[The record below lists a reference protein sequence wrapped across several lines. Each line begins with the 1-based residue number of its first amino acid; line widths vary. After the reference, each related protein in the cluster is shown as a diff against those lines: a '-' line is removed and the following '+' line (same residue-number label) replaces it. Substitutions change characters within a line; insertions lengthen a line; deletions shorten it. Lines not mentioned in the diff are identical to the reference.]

1 MGGRVM
7 DGGNIALSDEDEII
21 VDCFAGGGGVSTGI
35 EDALG
40 ISPHIAINHDAV
52 AIAMHKANHPKT
64 HHLNS
69 NIFKVVP
76 SEACEGRP
84 IGMLWLSPDC
94 KHFSR
99 AKGAKPVE
107 KRIRGLAWVALHWA
121 RLPAWQRP
129 RIIFL
134 ENVPEFLTWG
144 PLLANGRPD
153 PDRKGEEFQKF
164 IRALRRQGY
173 DSIEYRIVV
182 FCDYGDPTIRRR
194 LQLIARCDGEPIVW
208 PEPSHGNPK
217 SEAVKSGK
225 LPPWRTAAD
234 DVIDWTIPCPSI
246 FLNKREVKRLWRLYR
261 IRVQRPLRPKTMARI
276 FKGLV
281 RFVLEC
287 PDPFI
292 IPVTHAGDLR
302 SHSAREPVRTQ
313 TGAKRG
319 EHALVVPYLAPRYQ
333 EKAGHSPRT
342 RGVEQPMATMMPR
355 GNESVLVTPFVTK
368 FNRGATG
375 HHAIEPL
382 HTVTA
387 HASET
392 HGGGASP
399 LGLVSATLVGCGGRA
414 GQSPP
419 RRVGAPIGTQTA
431 KPDGCIVAAHLSRQ
445 FGKSVGSGCAEPVGA
460 VTAGGA
466 GKTAL
471 VAAFL
476 AQHNYQEPGH
486 DARKPASTVVSKVGP
501 QAVVSA
507 GLLNLKGSDRRG
519 GPITAPTPAVTAQGG
534 HLAEVRAFLIKFYKS
549 GGQHQDARDP
559 LHTLSAKA
567 RHGIVTVLGEDYQI
581 VDIGMRMLT
590 PRERFNAHSFPADY
604 KIDILVPR
612 TGKNGLTVMKPITA
626 EEQGRMVGNSVPCR
640 WVKAV
645 VAANYR
651 PRAGR
656 KASHQ
661 SGEVFA
667 LEAAE

>member
-1 MGGRVM
+1 M
-7 DGGNIALSDEDEII
+7 DASGEII

-52 AIAMHKANHPKT
+52 AIAMHKANHPQT

-76 SEACEGRP
+76 SEACKGRP

-153 PDRKGEEFQKF
+153 PDRKGEEFNKF
-164 IRALRRQGY
+164 IRALRREGY
-173 DSIEYRIVV
+173 DQIEYQIVV
-182 FCDYGDPTIRRR
+182 FCDHGDPTIRRR
-194 LQLIARCDGEPIVW
+194 LQVIARCDGEPIVW
-208 PEPSHGNPK
+208 PAPSHGNPK

-225 LPPWRTAAD
+225 LPAWRTAAE

-246 FLNKREVKRLWRLYR
+246 FLNKREVKRLYKQYG
-261 IRVQRPLRPKTMARI
+261 IRVQRPLKPKTMARI

-292 IPVTHAGDLR
+292 IPVTHGGDLR
-302 SHSAREPVRTQ
+302 SHSSREPVRTQ
-313 TGAKRG
+313 TAAKRG

-333 EKAGHSPRT
+333 EKAGHQPRT
-342 RGVEQPMATMMPR
+342 RSVQEPMATMMPR
-355 GNESVLVTPFVTK
+355 GNESVLCAPIIVKNNHGDKPHYRADEPTRTFVAGG
-368 FNRGATG
+368 N
-375 HHAIEPL
+375 HHMLI
-382 HTVTA
+382 
-387 HASET
+387 
-392 HGGGASP
+392 SP
-399 LGLVSATLVGCGGRA
+399 TLVGCGGRA

-419 RRVGAPIGTQTA
+419 RAANQPIGTQTA
-431 KPDGCIVAAHLSRQ
+431 KPDGCIVAAHLSTMRNSEKPFNGADQ
-445 FGKSVGSGCAEPVGA
+445 PTHTIMAEGA
-460 VTAGGA
+460 HP
-466 GKTAL
+466 AL

-476 AQHNYQEPGH
+476 AKHYGDTGQRPGSKMREPVATITAQDHN
-486 DARKPASTVVSKVGP
+486 
-501 QAVVSA
+501 AVVSA

-519 GPITAPTPAVTAQGG
+519 GPITAPVPAITAQGG

-567 RHGIVTVLGEDYQI
+567 RHGVVTVQGEDYQI

-612 TGKNGLTVMKPITA
+612 TGKNGVTVMKPITA

-651 PRAGR
+651 PRTGR

-661 SGEVFA
+661 GAEVFA

>member
-1 MGGRVM
+1 MG
-7 DGGNIALSDEDEII
+7 EII

-35 EDALG
+35 EMALG
-40 ISPHIAINHDAV
+40 RSPDIAINHDAV
-52 AIAMHKANHPKT
+52 AIAMHKANHPDT

-76 SEACEGRP
+76 SEACSGRS

-144 PLLANGRPD
+144 PLLASGRPD
-153 PDRKGEEFQKF
+153 PDRKGEEFNKF
-164 IRALRRQGY
+164 VRALRHCGY
-173 DSIEYRIVV
+173 DKIEWQIVV
-182 FCDYGDPTIRRR
+182 YCDHGDPTIRKRI
-194 LQLIARCDGEPIVW
+194 QLIARCDDEPIIW
-208 PEPSHGNPK
+208 PAPSHGNPK

-225 LPPWRTAAD
+225 LPAWRTAAD
-234 DVIDWTIPCPSI
+234 DVIDWSIDCPSI
-246 FLNKREVKRLWRLYR
+246 FLSKKEVKRLYAERG
-261 IRVQRPLRPKTMARI
+261 IRVQRPLKPKTMARI

-281 RFVLEC
+281 RFVIES

-292 IPVTHAGDLR
+292 IPVTHSGDLR
-302 SHSAREPVRTQ
+302 SHSAKEPVRTQ

-333 EKAGHSPRT
+333 EKAGHDPRT
-342 RGVEQPMATMMPR
+342 RSAELPMAAMVPG
-355 GNESVLVTPFVTK
+355 GNESVLCAPIIVKNNHGDKPHYRADEPTRTFVAGG
-368 FNRGATG
+368 N
-375 HHAIEPL
+375 HHMLI
-382 HTVTA
+382 
-387 HASET
+387 
-392 HGGGASP
+392 SP
-399 LGLVSATLVGCGGRA
+399 TLVGCGGRA

-419 RRVGAPIGTQTA
+419 RSAKAPLGTQTA
-431 KPDGCIVAAHLSRQ
+431 KPDGCVVAAYLSRQ
-445 FGKSVGSGCAEPVGA
+445 FGKSVGSECPAPVGS

-476 AQHNYQEPGH
+476 AQHNYEEPGH
-486 DARKPASTVVSKVGP
+486 DAREPASTVVSKVGP

-507 GLLNLKGSDRRG
+507 GLLNLKGSERRG
-519 GPITAPTPAVTAQGG
+519 GPITAPVPAMTAQGG
-534 HLAEVRAFLIKFYKS
+534 HLAEVRAFLIKFYKT

-559 LHTLSAKA
+559 LHTLTAKA
-567 RHGIVTVLGEDYQI
+567 RIGVVTVHGEDYQI

-604 KIDILVPR
+604 KIDIMVPR
-612 TGKNGLTVMKPITA
+612 TVRGVVVMKKITA

-640 WVKAV
+640 FVRAV

-651 PRAGR
+651 PRTAADR
-656 KASHQ
+656 KPSRAS
-661 SGEVFA
+661 EEFT

>member
-1 MGGRVM
+1 MG
-7 DGGNIALSDEDEII
+7 EII

-35 EDALG
+35 EMALG
-40 ISPHIAINHDAV
+40 RSPDIAINHDAV

-76 SEACEGRP
+76 SEACAGRS

-121 RLPAWQRP
+121 QLPAWQRP
-129 RIIFL
+129 RVIFL

-153 PDRKGEEFQKF
+153 PERKGEEFAKF
-164 IRALRRQGY
+164 VRALKRRGY
-173 DSIEYRIVV
+173 SKIEWRVIVM
-182 FCDYGDPTIRRR
+182 CDHGDPTIRKR
-194 LQLIARCDGEPIVW
+194 LQIIARCDDEPIVW

-217 SEAVKSGK
+217 SEAVKSGA
-225 LPPWRTAAD
+225 LPAWRTAAE
-234 DVIDWTIPCPSI
+234 DVIDWSIDCPSI
-246 FLNKREVKRLWRLYR
+246 FLSKKEVKQLYAER
-261 IRVQRPLRPKTMARI
+261 GIRVQRPLRPKTMARI

-281 RFVLEC
+281 RFVIEA

-292 IPVTHAGDLR
+292 IPVTHSGDLR
-302 SHSAREPVRTQ
+302 SHTAREPVRTQ

-319 EHALVVPYLAPRYQ
+319 EHAVVVPYLAQTAHGDVDSKGKRRGQ
-333 EKAGHSPRT
+333 GQHTAKAPLHALTASND
-342 RGVEQPMATMMPR
+342 MAI
-355 GNESVLVTPFVTK
+355 VAPFVTK
-368 FNRGATG
+368 FNGGATG
-375 HHAIEPL
+375 HPAPEPL

-399 LGLVSATLVGCGGRA
+399 LGLVAATLVGCGGRA

-419 RRVGAPIGTQTA
+419 RSAKAPTGTQTA
-431 KPDGCIVAAHLSRQ
+431 KPDACLVAAHLSVMRNSEKPFNGADQ
-445 FGKSVGSGCAEPVGA
+445 PTHTLMAEGA
-460 VTAGGA
+460 HP
-466 GKTAL
+466 AL

-476 AQHNYQEPGH
+476 AQHNYEEPGH
-486 DARKPASTVVSKVGP
+486 DAREPASTVVSKVGP

-507 GLLNLKGSDRRG
+507 GLLNLKGSERRG

-534 HLAEVRAFLIKFYKS
+534 HLAEVRAFLIKFYKT

-559 LHTLSAKA
+559 LHTLTAKA
-567 RHGIVTVLGEDYQI
+567 RMGVVTVHGEDYQI

-590 PRERFNAHSFPADY
+590 ARERFNAHSFPADY

-612 TGKNGLTVMKPITA
+612 TVKGKTVMKPITA

-640 WVKAV
+640 FVKAV

-651 PRAGR
+651 PREAVDR
-656 KASHQ
+656 KPPRS
-661 SGEVFA
+661 SEEFA

>member
-1 MGGRVM
+1 MM
-7 DGGNIALSDEDEII
+7 DGGNIATFIADEEEEII

-35 EDALG
+35 EMALG
-40 ISPHIAINHDAV
+40 VSPDIAINHDAV
-52 AIAMHKANHPKT
+52 AIAMHKANHPAT

-76 SEACEGRP
+76 SEACRGRS

-107 KRIRGLAWVALHWA
+107 KRIRGLAWIALHWA

-144 PLLANGRPD
+144 PLLASGRPD
-153 PDRKGEEFQKF
+153 PDRKGEEFHKF
-164 IRALRRQGY
+164 VRALRREGY
-173 DSIEYRIVV
+173 DKIEYQIVV
-182 FCDYGDPTIRRR
+182 YCDHGDPTIRKR
-194 LQLIARCDGEPIVW
+194 LQIIARSDGEPIVW

-217 SEAVKSGK
+217 SEAVKSGR
-225 LPPWRTAAD
+225 LPAWRTAAD
-234 DVIDWTIPCPSI
+234 DVIDWKIDCPSI
-246 FLNKREVKRLWRLYR
+246 FLSKEEVKRLYAERG
-261 IRVQRPLRPKTMARI
+261 IRVQRPLKPKTMARI

-281 RFVLEC
+281 RFVIEA

-302 SHSAREPVRTQ
+302 SHSVKEPVRTQ

-333 EKAGHSPRT
+333 EKAGHEPRT
-342 RGVEQPMATMMPR
+342 RSAELPMATMVPG
-355 GNESVLVTPFVTK
+355 GNESMLVAPFVTK
-368 FNRGATG
+368 FRNNSVG
-375 HHAIEPL
+375 HAAKEPL

-387 HASET
+387 NSFIKRP
-392 HGGGASP
+392 GGASP
-399 LGLVSATLVGCGGRA
+399 LGV
-414 GQSPP
+414 
-419 RRVGAPIGTQTA
+419 
-431 KPDGCIVAAHLSRQ
+431 VAAHLSRQ
-445 FGKSVGSGCAEPVGA
+445 FGNSVGSSCVEPVGS

-466 GKTAL
+466 GKSAL

-476 AQHNYQEPGH
+476 AKHYGDTGQRPGSAISEPVATITAQDHN
-486 DARKPASTVVSKVGP
+486 
-501 QAVVSA
+501 AVVSA
-507 GLLNLKGSDRRG
+507 GLLNLKGTERRG
-519 GPITAPTPAVTAQGG
+519 GPITAPVPAITSQGG

-559 LHTLSAKA
+559 LHTLTAKA
-567 RHGIVTVLGEDYQI
+567 RIGVVTVHGEDYQI

-604 KIDILVPR
+604 KINILVPR
-612 TGKNGLTVMKPITA
+612 IGKNGVTVMKPITA

-640 WVKAV
+640 FVKAV
-645 VAANYR
+645 VGANYR
-651 PRAGR
+651 PRLAVDR
-656 KASHQ
+656 KPPHAS
-661 SGEVFA
+661 EEFT